1 MPDNKTLAK
10 KIFINIQET
19 LALPG
24 PDEFPPNEGDV
35 TSVNDFMK
43 LLVEA
48 NSIYAKTFAI
58 PDNHKL
64 VIAEEVPREI
74 VAKLNNQTNST
85 DIDATTLKDLRI
97 VTYCAD
103 ESPGIKGSHK
113 IGENGTRVIKYRLV
127 DVFDDPQ
134 YTGYSVLRYGKE
146 IDAVVSFKV
155 WGLDY
160 YDIRQRAKMLRE
172 IIDTNTWFFKHKG
185 LREIAWAQS
194 VESEVW
200 DNRSLMKMK
209 SEKYLIKFMEIK
221 ETREKNL
228 EQIVAQFGLS

>member
-10 KIFINIQET
+10 KIFINIQDT
-19 LALPG
+19 LALPDPG
-24 PDEFPPNEGDV
+24 EFPPNEGDV

-48 NSIYAKTFAI
+48 NDIYAKTFAI
-58 PDNHKL
+58 ADSHKL

-74 VAKLNNQTNST
+74 VSKLNNQTNST
-85 DIDATTLKDLRI
+85 DIDATTLKDLRV

-103 ESPGIKGSHK
+103 EKPGIKGAHK
-113 IGENGTRVIKYRLV
+113 LGAQGTRVIKYRLV
-127 DVFDDPQ
+127 DVHDDPQ

-185 LREIAWAQS
+185 LREIAWEES

>member
-1 MPDNKTLAK
+1 MTKDKTFAQK
-10 KIFINIQET
+10 VFINIQET
-19 LALPG
+19 LTLPTNG
-24 PDEFPPNEGDV
+24 EFPPNEGDV
-35 TSVNDFMK
+35 TSINDFMD
-43 LLVEA
+43 LLIQA
-48 NSIYAKTFAI
+48 NDIYAKTFAI
-58 PDNHKL
+58 PESQKL
-64 VIAEEVPREI
+64 VIAEEIPREI
-74 VAKLNNQTNST
+74 VARLNNQTNST
-85 DIDATTLKDLRI
+85 DIDETTLKDLRV

-103 ESPGIKGSHK
+103 EKPGIKSSHVL
-113 IGENGTRVIKYRLV
+113 GGDGTRVIKYRLV
-127 DVFDDPQ
+127 DVFDDPE

-146 IDAVVSFKV
+146 VDAVVSFKV

-172 IIDTNTWFFKHKG
+172 IMDTNTWFFKHKG
-185 LREIAWAQS
+185 LREIAWAES